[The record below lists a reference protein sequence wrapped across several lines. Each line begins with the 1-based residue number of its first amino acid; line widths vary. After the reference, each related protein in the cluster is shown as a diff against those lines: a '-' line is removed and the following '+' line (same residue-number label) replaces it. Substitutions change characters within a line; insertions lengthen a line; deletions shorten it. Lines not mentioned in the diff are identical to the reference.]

1 MATLSQFIFKLKP
14 RGLMWGVKVRG
25 RSDFK
30 GFACRGVISWKGNNC
45 GRSRV
50 GWAEMELQIW
60 PGLWPKRESLLSGPR
75 LPARYQQLP
84 PEAWLCQET
93 PLLAVERRIIG
104 TEVPFSSLMC
114 FCIYVVHLQCW
125 LNSVNGGRSRDTT
138 LRTFSVSWEWMTS
151 WGGVCVQRLGHS
163 IPLEFRSMRSN
174 QMGGEA
180 PGKVILEPQPEPQIW
195 PGLWPNRESLLSGPR
210 QPARYQQLSP
220 KAGLCQETSL
230 LVVGRQIVGTEVSSS
245 SLISLN
251 PQFSLFLVQAIMI
264 SCMGN
269 SLLALV
275 TLTFIPL
282 IKDSNETYLVAQ
294 WMGVLLPMQGTRVW
308 SPFGQDFTMPQNN
321 WARAPQL
328 LRLRAATTEAH
339 TYSPCSAARSHRSE
353 KPVHRNEEQPPLT
366 ATKESPHKAM
376 KTQCS
381 RR

>member
-1 MATLSQFIFKLKP
+1 
-14 RGLMWGVKVRG
+14 MWGVKVRG

-230 LVVGRQIVGTEVSSS
+230 LVVGRQIVGTEVSSF

-282 IKDSNETYLVAQ
+282 IRRLQ
-294 WMGVLLPMQGTRVW
+294 WDLLGGTVDGSPPANAGDTGLIPVRARFHNAAEQLSPCTTTTEAACCNNW
-308 SPFGQDFTMPQNN
+308 SPHLRPVFCSEKPPQ
-321 WARAPQL
+321 WEARAPQ
-328 LRLRAATTEAH
+328 RRAAPA
-339 TYSPCSAARSHRSE
+339 
-353 KPVHRNEEQPPLT
+353 HRN
-366 ATKESPHKAM
+366 
-376 KTQCS
+376 
-381 RR
+381 